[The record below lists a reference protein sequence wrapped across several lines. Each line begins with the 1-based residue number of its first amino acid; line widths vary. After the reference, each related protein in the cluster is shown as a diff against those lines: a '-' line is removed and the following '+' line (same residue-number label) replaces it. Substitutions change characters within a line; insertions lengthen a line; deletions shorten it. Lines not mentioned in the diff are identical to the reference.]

1 MAPTLVNA
9 ALGALVAAALL
20 GFAFDRRSLAVV
32 VGAAVFPSL
41 DAVAGLVVFGATNAL
56 FHTVWIPLAIGGLL
70 YYDTAVRP
78 SENSWLRRRH
88 GAYGVRVG
96 WVALASLL
104 VAGIAPDL
112 FGRAGVNL
120 LYPFHDAYY
129 LVRGR
134 LLLSTREGLVQTV
147 VSLPHLGADSPGVLP
162 LQSPGTTESY
172 TIPTA
177 VNPDGRPGLGGGDRA
192 HELSLLRTGWQAVVV
207 AAAAAVVAVRRWE
220 GDL

>member
-32 VGAAVFPSL
+32 VGAAVFPSF
-41 DAVAGLVVFGATNAL
+41 DAVASLVVFGATNAL
-56 FHTVWIPLAIGGLL
+56 FHALWIPLALGGLL
-70 YYDTAVRP
+70 YYDTAVRSP
-78 SENSWLRRRH
+78 ENSWLRRRY

-104 VAGIAPDL
+104 LAGIAPDL

-134 LLLSTREGLVQTV
+134 LLLSTQDGIVQTV
-147 VSLPHLGADSPGVLP
+147 ISLSHLGADSPGLLP

-172 TIPTA
+172 AIPTA
-177 VNPDGRPGLGGGDRA
+177 VNPDGRPDLGGGDRA
-192 HELSLLRTGWQAVVV
+192 HELYLVRTGWQAVVV
-207 AAAAAVVAVRRWE
+207 GAAVAVIAARWWE